1 MFMLCPD
8 DPVLPLMCFST
19 ERAVNSMRD
28 SNDDAG
34 VTEGDI
40 FLPVVRLTHDIV
52 GQES

>member
-19 ERAVNSMRD
+19 KRAVNSMRD
-28 SNDDAG
+28 INDDAG

-40 FLPVVRLTHDIV
+40 FCQLCV
-52 GQES
+52 